1 LFDSFNNIL
10 EKDKR
15 YKVQAYTFVMA
26 ALDVAQKQ
34 TKKTKHVSGR
44 ELCQG
49 FKTLAQSEFG
59 LMAKTVLESWGI
71 RTTDDIGEIIYNM
84 IDEGMMGKT
93 DEDKKE
99 DFHNVFGFDQ
109 VFLKEYP
116 FTQDDGFGKHNER
129 QDN

>member
-1 LFDSFNNIL
+1 LFDSFKNIL
-10 EKDKR
+10 EKNKR
-15 YKVQAYTFVMA
+15 YKIQAYTFVMA

-34 TKKTKHVSGR
+34 TEKKRHVTGQ

-59 LMAKTVLESWGI
+59 LMAKTVIESWGI
-71 RTTDDIGEIIYNM
+71 QTTDDIGEIVYNM

-99 DFHNVFGFDQ
+99 DFHNVFEFDK
-109 VFLKEYP
+109 VFVKEYP
-116 FTQDDGFGKHNER
+116 FTQEDRSGKDNER

>member
-1 LFDSFNNIL
+1 LFDSFKNIL

-34 TKKTKHVSGR
+34 TKKTKHVSGQ

-59 LMAKTVLESWGI
+59 LMAKTVIESWGI
-71 RTTDDIGEIIYNM
+71 RTTDDIGEIVYNM
-84 IDEGMMGKT
+84 IDEGMMVKT
-93 DEDKKE
+93 EEDKKE
-99 DFHNVFGFDQ
+99 DFHNVFDFET
-109 VFLKEYP
+109 VFVKEYP
-116 FTQDDGFGKHNER
+116 FVQPSGSEHNNE
-129 QDN
+129 